1 MPLADKYRPKTIDE
15 VVGQSHIV
23 GKDKLI
29 NNMIDNNNFPNM
41 IFFGPPGTGKTTVAE
56 IISKNAN
63 KSFYKI
69 NASNSSLEDVKRVI
83 SKIGTMEAQSGLIL
97 YIDEIQSFNKKQQ
110 QSILEFIENGEITLI
125 ASTTENP
132 YYFVYNAILS
142 RSVVIEFKHL
152 KADDIVIGLRNLL
165 HKINETSVTETIVED
180 SALYKIASASGGD
193 LRSAIN
199 ILELSLNN
207 AKLNKDGKLFI
218 SIESIEK
225 MKLSTNYNFDRDG
238 DNHYN
243 LLSAFQKSIRGSD
256 PDASIYYLARLI
268 KGGDLESI
276 CRRLQVIACEDIGLA
291 YPNAIT
297 IVRSC
302 VEAALYL
309 GLPEARI
316 PLSQATILLATS
328 PKSNSSYIAIN
339 RAISDLDTEV
349 HDDIP
354 IYLKDS
360 TSKISLSD
368 QENIPYK
375 YPHNYENHYVE
386 QTYMPN
392 NLIGRVYFDPQNNK
406 FENSISD
413 FLKKLKKK

>member
-1 MPLADKYRPKTIDE
+1 MTLWEAKE
-15 VVGQSHIV
+15 EG
-23 GKDKLI
+23 
-29 NNMIDNNNFPNM
+29 NF
-41 IFFGPPGTGKTTVAE
+41 
-56 IISKNAN
+56 
-63 KSFYKI
+63 
-69 NASNSSLEDVKRVI
+69 
-83 SKIGTMEAQSGLIL
+83 
-97 YIDEIQSFNKKQQ
+97 
-110 QSILEFIENGEITLI
+110 
-125 ASTTENP
+125 
-132 YYFVYNAILS
+132 
-142 RSVVIEFKHL
+142 
-152 KADDIVIGLRNLL
+152 
-165 HKINETSVTETIVED
+165 
-180 SALYKIASASGGD
+180 
-193 LRSAIN
+193 
-199 ILELSLNN
+199 
-207 AKLNKDGKLFI
+207 
-218 SIESIEK
+218 
-225 MKLSTNYNFDRDG
+225 
-238 DNHYN
+238 
-243 LLSAFQKSIRGSD
+243 
-256 PDASIYYLARLI
+256 
-268 KGGDLESI
+268 ESI

-339 RAISDLDTEV
+339 RAISDLDAEV

-392 NLIGRVYFDPQNNK
+392 NLIGRVYYDPQNNK